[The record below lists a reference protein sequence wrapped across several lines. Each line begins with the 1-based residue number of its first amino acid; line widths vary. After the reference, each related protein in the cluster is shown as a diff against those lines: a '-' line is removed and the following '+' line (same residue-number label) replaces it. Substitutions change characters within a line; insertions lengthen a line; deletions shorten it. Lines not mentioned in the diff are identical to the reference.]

1 VDPLWLLIALICG
14 FAAQQLRLP
23 PLVGFL
29 VAGFV
34 LHALGEQGGELLKS
48 SANLGITLLLFT
60 IGLKLRLKELMA
72 PEVWGTA
79 TAHMLLT
86 TLVAGGF
93 LLLLGLSGLTIFV
106 GLSPGGAATIGFA
119 LSFSSTVFAVKILEE
134 RSELKTRHGQI
145 AIGVLII
152 QDLIAV
158 AFLMAANQSPPSL
171 WAFALLLLPW
181 FRPALNFA
189 IEHSGYGEVLVLFGL
204 AVAIAGGELF
214 DVVGMKD
221 SLGALVFGVL
231 LSSHPKSVE
240 LSRSLMSFKDL
251 FLIGFF
257 LSIGMNGLPEPA
269 AVLVIAGL
277 VAVLLPF
284 KMLLF
289 AGLMTRFR
297 LRIRSAFLA
306 MLGLASFSEFG
317 LIVVAEGAK
326 VGWLD
331 REWLVYIAIALA
343 LSFVIAS
350 LLNVRA
356 HGLYTRVA
364 GSIRRFESPVVLSGD
379 EVSGCGAARV
389 LIVGMGRVGRGAYDA
404 MRELHGDDVLGVDV
418 DRIKTSALKS
428 QGFRIVTGDAEEL
441 EFWRRMMTGNV
452 ELIMLALPTHE
463 DSLLAVKLLNELGYS
478 GIIGAVA
485 KHEDER
491 AALEAAG
498 IHATF
503 NYYAEVGKG
512 FADHVMQ
519 IFTDEGTDRVT
530 DGGTG

>member
-1 VDPLWLLIALICG
+1 MIALICG

-29 VAGFV
+29 LAGFI
-34 LHALGEQGGELLKS
+34 LHAFGEQGGELLDAA
-48 SANLGITLLLFT
+48 ANLGITLLLFT
-60 IGLKLRLKELMA
+60 IGLKLRLRDLMSL
-72 PEVWGTA
+72 EVWGTA
-79 TAHMLLT
+79 TAHMLLII
-86 TLVAGGF
+86 VSVGGL
-93 LLLLGLSGLTIFV
+93 LLLLGFVGVTIFF
-106 GLSPGGAATIGFA
+106 GMSPGEAATIGFA

-134 RSELKTRHGQI
+134 RSELGTRHGQV

-158 AFLMAANQSPPSL
+158 AFLMAANQSLPSL
-171 WAFALLLLPW
+171 WALGLLLLPL
-181 FRPALNFA
+181 FRPVLNLA
-189 IEHSGYGEVLVLFGL
+189 IERSGYGEVLVLFGL
-204 AVAIAGGELF
+204 AVAVVGGELF
-214 DVVGMKD
+214 DAVGMKEG
-221 SLGALVFGVL
+221 LGALVFGVL

-269 AVLVIAGL
+269 VLLAIVGL
-277 VAVLLPF
+277 VVILLPF

-289 AGLMTRFR
+289 IWLMTRFR

-317 LIVVAEGAK
+317 LIVAAEGAS
-326 VGWLD
+326 VGWLGN
-331 REWLVYIAIALA
+331 EWLVNIAIALA
-343 LSFVIAS
+343 LSFVIAA
-350 LLNVRA
+350 LLNARA
-356 HGLYTRVA
+356 HDLYTRVA
-364 GSIRRFESPVVLSGD
+364 GGISRFESPICLPGD
-379 EVSGCGAARV
+379 EVSGCGTAKV
-389 LIVGMGRVGRGAYDA
+389 LIVGMGRVGRGAFEV

-418 DRIKTSALKS
+418 DRVKMAQFNK
-428 QGFRIVTGDAEEL
+428 QGFNIVLGDAEEY
-441 EFWRRMMTGNV
+441 EFWRRMTAGNV
-452 ELIMLALPTHE
+452 ELIMLALPRHE
-463 DSLLAVKLLNELGYS
+463 DSLLAVKLLKKVGYR

-503 NYYAEVGKG
+503 DYYAEVGKG
-512 FADHVMQ
+512 FADHVTQ
-519 IFTDEGTDRVT
+519 IVT
-530 DGGTG
+530 DGVTSGASS